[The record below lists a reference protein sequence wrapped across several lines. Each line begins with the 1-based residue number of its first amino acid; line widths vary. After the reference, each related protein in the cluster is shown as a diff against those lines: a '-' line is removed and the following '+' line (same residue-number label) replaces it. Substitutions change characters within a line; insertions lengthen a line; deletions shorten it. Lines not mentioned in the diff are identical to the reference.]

1 LYIEVFKKNLIM
13 QTQINK
19 IKFSISIPRSGQ
31 NKKNIL
37 DRFISKCLLTKQYI
51 RKFEKIS
58 INFKK
63 FNHIS

>member
-1 LYIEVFKKNLIM
+1 M